1 MLMIEACRSVGI
13 PSRFI
18 SGYHFA
24 DLLPSDLYAWV
35 DLYIPGAG
43 WRGSDPSGEGL
54 VD

>member
-1 MLMIEACRSVGI
+1 
-13 PSRFI
+13 
-18 SGYHFA
+18 
-24 DLLPSDLYAWV
+24 LPSDLYTWV